1 MLDYNKLKIFI
12 DKRVD
17 VFHKKRI
24 TKIQTLKLLDILK
37 RKNPY
42 LFRSKNILTAEEL
55 VRNILSAHLS
65 SQEEG
70 MFGNLLEEIAIFVCS
85 QVYDGI
91 KSGIEGVDL
100 EFTRDNTRYIIS
112 VKSGPNWGN
121 SSQIKKLGDN
131 FKRAKQVL
139 RQNAGIS
146 KVEVINGCCYGKAY
160 SDNGIFQKIC
170 GQGFWELISGDE
182 DLYTKLIEPLGHKA
196 KEKNDNFNQEYS
208 KTINKFSRELLNK
221 FCLITGV
228 IDWEKLLEFNSG
240 KR

>member
-12 DKRVD
+12 DERVD

-85 QVYDGI
+85 QVYDGL

-121 SSQIKKLGDN
+121 SSQLKKLGDN

-139 RQNAGIS
+139 RQNAGVS
-146 KVEVINGCCYGKAY
+146 KVEAINGCCYGKAY
-160 SDNGIFQKIC
+160 SDNGTFQKIC
-170 GQGFWELISGDE
+170 GQRFWGLISGDE